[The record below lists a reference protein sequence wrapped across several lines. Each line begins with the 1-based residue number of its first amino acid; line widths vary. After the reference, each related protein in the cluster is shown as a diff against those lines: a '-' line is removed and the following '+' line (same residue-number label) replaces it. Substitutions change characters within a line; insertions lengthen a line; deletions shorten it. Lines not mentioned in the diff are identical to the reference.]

1 VGKEKRVDVYL
12 EVRKRRGHIFLNET
26 SACAFSVIVIP
37 FNMKI
42 QSLSLFPYHDTN
54 VNNIELQYTIGVI
67 YKMRNSYANNLA
79 LLLIFS
85 FF

>member
-1 VGKEKRVDVYL
+1 VGKEKGVDVYL

-42 QSLSLFPYHDTN
+42 QSLSLFPYYDTN
-54 VNNIELQYTIGVI
+54 VNNIELQYTIQIKNETSIQNIVSDLYNVPIG
-67 YKMRNSYANNLA
+67 R
-79 LLLIFS
+79 
-85 FF
+85 